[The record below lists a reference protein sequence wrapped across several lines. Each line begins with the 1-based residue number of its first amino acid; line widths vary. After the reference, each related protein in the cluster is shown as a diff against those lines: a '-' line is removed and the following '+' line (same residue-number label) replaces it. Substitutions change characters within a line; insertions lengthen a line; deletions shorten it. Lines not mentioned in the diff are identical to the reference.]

1 MGLFDFLNAKNLKAV
16 ADVLEDAVTN
26 AVEQVTESVENHQP
40 IVVGNWTVMEYY
52 TYTEM
57 EK

>member
-26 AVEQVTESVENHQP
+26 AVEQVTESVENQ
-40 IVVGNWTVMEYY
+40 TRQME
-52 TYTEM
+52 
-57 EK
+57 